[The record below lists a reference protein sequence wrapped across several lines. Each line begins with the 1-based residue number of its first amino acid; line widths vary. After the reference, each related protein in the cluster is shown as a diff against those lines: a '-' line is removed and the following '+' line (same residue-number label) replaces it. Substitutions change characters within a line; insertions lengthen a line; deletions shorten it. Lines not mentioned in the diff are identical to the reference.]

1 MGATMAIAA
10 PITMVVGMVMAL
22 QQDVGLSVVVL
33 VSVPIAAVVLGAII
47 SQMVP
52 TFRRMQD
59 HIDSINRVL
68 REQITGIRVVRAFVR
83 EPEETTRFRG
93 HNDDLTATALRAG
106 RLMASIFPIV
116 NLMINGASVAVL
128 WVGAERIGN
137 GDLQVGS
144 LVAYLTYLLIDRK
157 SVVEGKSGS
166 VRVYLGGRRK

>member
-93 HNDDLTATALRAG
+93 HNDDLNATALRAG
-106 RLMASIFPIV
+106 RPMASIFPTV
-116 NLMINGASVAVL
+116 NLMTNGAGVAVL
-128 WVGAERIGN
+128 WVGDKRIGN
-137 GDLQVGS
+137 GDLKVG
-144 LVAYLTYLLIDRK
+144 
-157 SVVEGKSGS
+157 
-166 VRVYLGGRRK
+166 